1 MVESNDA
8 KGSVFTLSENE
19 RKIMLKHLGEGSV
32 VNQDYKQV
40 VALSKVENDKRH
52 EIASDI
58 EYDFQLALQKGDYYL
73 GNAVINF
80 YVNRLPQHGEL
91 FLNCNALA
99 ISHLTV
105 NDKQIDAAAV
115 FHGQRIGLEQPHIEL
130 GWNTV

>member
-105 NDKQIDAAAV
+105 NDK
-115 FHGQRIGLEQPHIEL
+115 
-130 GWNTV
+130 